1 MITEDELDA
10 AARKTRANL
19 ERMLGVLDVV
29 EAYQLE
35 VGSHGGT
42 PRPLCFDSGLDFI
55 TSTSGFAIGQKTG
68 PNKDRR
74 QLALCESCLLT
85 AECLRVALREG
96 RKEGIWWGTMPRDRI
111 GQYASRRLTT

>member
-10 AARKTRANL
+10 AAVKTRTSV
-19 ERMLGVLDVV
+19 EQMLGAFDVV
-29 EAYQLE
+29 EAYSVE

-55 TSTSGFAIGQKTG
+55 TSEAGFAIGQKTG
-68 PNKDRR
+68 PNKYRR

-85 AECLRVALREG
+85 VECLRVALREG
-96 RKEGIWWGTMPRDRI
+96 RREGIWGGTMPRDRT
-111 GQYASRRLTT
+111 GQYA